1 MAGRDKDITPDD
13 RALWQAATQDV
24 EQLHPARHEDTPAVD
39 APMKTKPTLP
49 KRIVVRQPAP
59 AAVTTPAPQARDLDH
74 RTQRRLERGEMT
86 IDALLDLHGYTQDE
100 AFAALN
106 TFILRSYHAG
116 LRCILV
122 ITGKGRLGTGILRA
136 RFPDWIDSP
145 SLRPVILRVVA
156 AKGQHGGDGAFYIL
170 LRRERA

>member
-24 EQLHPARHEDTPAVD
+24 EQLHPARPAGAPAAD
-39 APMKTKPTLP
+39 ASVRVKPALP
-49 KRIVVRQPAP
+49 KRVAVRPPAP
-59 AAVTTPAPQARDLDH
+59 AAVISPAPQARDLDH

-86 IDALLDLHGYTQDE
+86 IDALLDLHGYTQGE

-116 LRCILV
+116 LRCVLV
-122 ITGKGRLGTGILRA
+122 ITGKGRLGTGVLRS
-136 RFPDWIDSP
+136 RFPDWVDSP
-145 SLRPVILRVVA
+145 TLRPVILKVVA
-156 AKGQHGGDGAFYIL
+156 AKGHHGGDGAFYIL